1 MNQPQEQN
9 RLRLWVLRAVYLAL
23 LLITVPILLWNSFV
37 GQFNESFSDILLRL
51 RPPARTAGVDSI
63 VLVAI
68 EDGTAARYG
77 PLPLKRSVLAEGLG
91 KIADAAPRVL
101 ALDLIISEAGPPD
114 DDQKLAAALR
124 RFPQVVLSAALAS
137 DSPAR
142 PSWILPL
149 ASLASHAVTAHVH
162 AAPDP
167 DGNVRSIL
175 LAKLTQDRRLWAL
188 ALEACRLFLRGG
200 VPVERDDSIDLDGI
214 RIPARSWEDRRLR
227 INYAG
232 PEGAFRRVAFSAVL
246 DGTANLADLRD
257 RIVILGVT
265 AQGGGDRLFTPV
277 SSGIGMSGIEIHANV
292 ARTILDQAF
301 LVSPSPAAEFALAAF
316 ILSLCAFGTWQ
327 LRGWRLVLLW
337 FSVALAVLAG
347 GWFGLRSGY
356 VWPIGSMLAVLMVGS
371 AVSGAS
377 EYGLVRLALR
387 SAERKR
393 QEYAFRVQAIAH
405 EIKTPLTAIQGQSE
419 LIADSSMPE
428 EERARMAGLL
438 FKESKRLTQIL
449 HAFLDVERM
458 ASGSLKLEKRP
469 VSLRDLCDEVVERGR
484 LYASRKKIE
493 IDADVPDL
501 TVMADAELLSFAIY
515 NLLTNAVKYS
525 PKETRISI
533 RAESNGGN
541 IQITVSDQGYGI
553 PTQDQLRI
561 FDRFYRVRRDQSGT
575 EEGAGIGLALVKEI
589 AVQHEGRVSVESKL
603 RMGSRFTIVLPEG
616 VPPRE
621 GPSR

>member
-1 MNQPQEQN
+1 MIHP
-9 RLRLWVLRAVYLAL
+9 RKRLWAARAGYL
-23 LLITVPILLWNSFV
+23 LLLAAAAPILLWNGFV
-37 GQFNESFSDILLRL
+37 GQFNESFSDVLLRL
-51 RPPARTAGVDSI
+51 RPPANSAGVDSI

-68 EDGTAARYG
+68 DDRTAARYG
-77 PLPLKRSVLAEGLG
+77 PLPLTRSVLAAGLE
-91 KIADAAPRVL
+91 KIAQAGPRVL
-101 ALDLIISEAGPPD
+101 ALDIIISEAGPPE
-114 DDQKLAAALR
+114 DDQKLAGTLR
-124 RFPQVVLSAALAS
+124 RFPRVVLSAALAG
-137 DSPAR
+137 DSLAR

-149 ASLASHAVTAHVH
+149 TSLASHTVTAHVH

-167 DGNVRSIL
+167 DGSVRSVL
-175 LAKLTQDRRLWAL
+175 LDKRSHDRRLWAL
-188 ALEACRLFLRGG
+188 ALETCRLFLSAG
-200 VPVERDDSIDLDGI
+200 VPVERTDSIHLGGI
-214 RIPARSWEDRRLR
+214 SIPARSWEDRRLR

-257 RIVILGVT
+257 RIVIVGVT

-301 LVSPSPAAEFALAAF
+301 LVSPSSAAEFVLAAV
-316 ILSLCAFGTWQ
+316 ILFLCAFGTWH
-327 LRGWRLVLLW
+327 LRGWLLVLLW
-337 FSVALAVLAG
+337 FSVALAILMG

-356 VWPIGSMLAVLMVGS
+356 LWPIGSMSAVLIFAS

-438 FKESKRLTQIL
+438 FRESKRLTQIL

-469 VSLRDLCDEVVERGR
+469 VSLRDLCDEVLERGR

-493 IDADVPDL
+493 IDAGVPDL

-525 PKETRISI
+525 PKETRISL
-533 RAESNGGN
+533 RAESNSGSV
-541 IQITVSDQGYGI
+541 QIIVSDQGYGI
-553 PTQDQLRI
+553 PPQDQPRI
-561 FDRFYRVRRDQSGT
+561 FDRFYRVRRDQSGA

-589 AVQHEGRVSVESKL
+589 VVQHGGRVSVESKPG
-603 RMGSRFTIVLPEG
+603 MGSRFTIILPES
-616 VPPRE
+616 VPLRE